1 MTAVLSTKGLLQA
14 PDLVMGLIPPSG
26 EMVPCRSSIVRHD
39 ADLSVAPGPSSDYHL
54 PPTLADIVLQGLARI
69 CDSPETPESGDRADA
84 KIDGAQQG
92 HPHILGLHRFIRT
105 VEKNLR
111 KIEQGLVHRKQ
122 LGLINDCHLART
134 CLRTRL
140 NILARLRLVLKRRR
154 YGGVVKEPMD

>member
-14 PDLVMGLIPPSG
+14 PDLVMGLIPPSR
-26 EMVPCRSSIVRHD
+26 EMAPCRSSIVGRTD
-39 ADLSVAPGPSSDYHL
+39 RAVAPGPSSDYHL

-69 CDSPETPESGDRADA
+69 CDSPEAPESGDRADT

-105 VEKNLR
+105 FEKNLR
-111 KIEQGLVHRKQ
+111 KIEQGRVYGKR

-134 CLRTRL
+134 CLRTYL
-140 NILARLRLVLKRRR
+140 NIPARLRLVLKGRRH
-154 YGGVVKEPMD
+154 GGAVKEPMD